1 MNLLRILKELVEE
14 EYECFLHD
22 CYINEEDSDDYSS
35 SADWLLNGIV
45 NLWKAGV
52 MDCHGFSRLD
62 ENEMMEKYGDLILFQ
77 YPEFLHYAK
86 PINRLVK
93 LRTLL
98 NYNLRY

>member
-35 SADWLLNGIV
+35 SDDWFLNGIK
-45 NLWKAGV
+45 NLWKAGI
-52 MDCHGFSRLD
+52 MDCHGFSRFNT
-62 ENEMMEKYGDLILFQ
+62 EEMMEKYGDLMIFQ
-77 YPEFLHYAK
+77 YPEFIHYSK
-86 PINRLVK
+86 PINRIVK

-98 NYNLRY
+98 NYNLR